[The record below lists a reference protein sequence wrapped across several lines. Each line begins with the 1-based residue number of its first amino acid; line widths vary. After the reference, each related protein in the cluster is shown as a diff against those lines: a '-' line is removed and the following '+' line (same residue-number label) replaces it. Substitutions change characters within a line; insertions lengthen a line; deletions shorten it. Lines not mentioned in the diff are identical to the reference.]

1 MRALLAL
8 MALAFNA
15 VDNLTTYLCLRRPI
29 VGFEVYEANPFAAW
43 GFDLVGLETGLI
55 LEMGVCAGAILF
67 LLRSRLLDPRV
78 RMTLLALLA
87 VLPAGA
93 VLNNL
98 TVMRELGIPLF

>member
-1 MRALLAL
+1 MRFALASLAL
-8 MALAFNA
+8 CFNA

-29 VGFEVYEANPFAAW
+29 SGFEVYEANPLAAW
-43 GFDLVGLETGLI
+43 GFGMLGLETGLVV
-55 LEMGVCAGAILF
+55 EMIVCVGAVAF
-67 LLRSRLLDPRV
+67 LLFSGVLHPRLRLV
-78 RMTLLALLA
+78 LLTLLT